1 MSSHHSST
9 SAELL
14 PVTTP
19 SPNSS
24 LATLIDTIPIVSPDE
39 RTSMC
44 SGLPFQVRA
53 VELLV
58 TQLPVDSAGVRGR

>member
-1 MSSHHSST
+1 VHKETVDLSPGDENLAPHFNYTRPNFSRAMQRHDRDSST

-24 LATLIDTIPIVSPDE
+24 LSTLVDAVPIVSPD
-39 RTSMC
+39 
-44 SGLPFQVRA
+44 
-53 VELLV
+53 
-58 TQLPVDSAGVRGR
+58 

>member
-1 MSSHHSST
+1 MYRHDRDSST

-19 SPNSS
+19 SPNSP
-24 LATLIDTIPIVSPDE
+24 LATLVDAIPIVSPDE

-44 SGLPFQVRA
+44 SGLPAR
-53 VELLV
+53 
-58 TQLPVDSAGVRGR
+58 GVR